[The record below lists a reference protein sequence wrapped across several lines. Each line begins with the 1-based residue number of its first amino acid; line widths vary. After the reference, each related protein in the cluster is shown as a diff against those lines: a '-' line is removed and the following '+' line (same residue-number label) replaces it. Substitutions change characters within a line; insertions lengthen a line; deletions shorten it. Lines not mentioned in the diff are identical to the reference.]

1 MKQKYQEVND
11 DISQNK
17 YDSALKKL
25 NLILNN
31 NNFDIFALIK
41 KGNILLQ
48 QNDYYG
54 ALNCFN
60 NILVLFQDN
69 LDALVG
75 KSKALF
81 GLKQYKD
88 AFNIYNKSIELKEN
102 SVDVNFYNELFELSQ
117 KGNLPL
123 PVNTYL
129 EDKELIKT
137 DNISEK
143 YIIFTNNYYRVRK
156 ILNGKHKNF
165 GSFKDIEKACN
176 LRDLLID
183 NDWDESKIPKQY
195 FSDHSNSEG
204 KYGKY
209 ITFKNNYYRISKT
222 INGKQ
227 KFFGSFKD
235 INNAIVLRD
244 LLIENGWVESGIP
257 KKFFSDHSSSNKS
270 KYGKNIIFVND
281 YFKVNKQINGKRK
294 MFGSFENVENALRL
308 RDLLIDSNW
317 DESKIPK
324 QYFSDHSNSEG
335 KYGKYITFKNNYYR
349 ISKTINGKQ
358 KFFGSF
364 KDINNAIVLRD
375 LLIENGWVES
385 GIPKKFFSDHS
396 SSNKSKYGKNIIFV
410 NDYFK
415 VNKQINGK
423 RKMFGSFENV
433 ENALR
438 LRDLLNKNDWDKTNI
453 PREFLNDHT
462 NSKKELKFGK
472 YIKFNYNFF
481 RVQNTVNG
489 EERNFGSFKEGENA
503 AFLRDLLI
511 KNNWNETEIDKKF
524 FSDYENVDRNKY
536 AKNISRI
543 NDKFKVNKTING
555 KLKFFGSFKH
565 LGNAVR
571 LRDLLIESNWTES
584 TIPEEFFRDYSSSN
598 RGSEY
603 IVCINNLY
611 KVNKIID
618 GKQKYF
624 GSFKEK
630 SNAIQLRDLLIENEW
645 DDSNIPEKF
654 FSDYEGYK
662 KRNRY
667 GKNIALVNKYF
678 RVYKLD
684 EGKRKYMGSFVN
696 VENARRL
703 RDLLIENEW
712 DETNISNQF
721 FTDHDNARIKR

>member
-183 NDWDESKIPKQY
+183 ND
-195 FSDHSNSEG
+195 
-204 KYGKY
+204 
-209 ITFKNNYYRISKT
+209 
-222 INGKQ
+222 
-227 KFFGSFKD
+227 
-235 INNAIVLRD
+235 
-244 LLIENGWVESGIP
+244 
-257 KKFFSDHSSSNKS
+257 
-270 KYGKNIIFVND
+270 
-281 YFKVNKQINGKRK
+281 
-294 MFGSFENVENALRL
+294 
-308 RDLLIDSNW
+308 W